1 MWAAEVI
8 PAIVRCILQSKETL
22 HLEDMP
28 DMSSEV
34 FSDKVSCGMNHIAR
48 RLSNDVCEHI
58 VSVWSEQGGGE

>member
-34 FSDKVSCGMNHIAR
+34 FSCGMNHIAR
-48 RLSNDVCEHI
+48 RLSSDVCEHI
-58 VSVWSEQGGGE
+58 VRECVE